1 MTYSP
6 STMFTSTSRR
16 GRSEGWPVGR
26 GHDCHRAGLAALAD
40 SSRAEI
46 AVAEITL
53 SGDVLHRRSR
63 GSSLPPSARVA
74 EMIFPAENEQEV
86 WRSAARTDGRGARGL
101 RGEHEGNAAIALPRS
116 GRGARRRRDARACSC
131 GRAELRHLP
140 LVLPERPA
148 PRGWPSCCTVSGC
161 AQRLYDLS
169 IKLANDN
176 SLELQ
181 RVCCED

>member
-1 MTYSP
+1 MT
-6 STMFTSTSRR
+6 
-16 GRSEGWPVGR
+16 G
-26 GHDCHRAGLAALAD
+26 
-40 SSRAEI
+40 
-46 AVAEITL
+46 EITL
-53 SGDVLHRRSR
+53 SGNVLPIGGVKEKFLAAKRA
-63 GSSLPPSARVA
+63 GVN
-74 EMIFPAENEQEV
+74 EIIFPADNRQNVEEDVLPEQLEGVHVNYVESIEEV
-86 WRSAARTDGRGARGL
+86 L
-101 RGEHEGNAAIALPRS
+101 AIAIAAQS

-169 IKLANDN
+169 IKLANHN